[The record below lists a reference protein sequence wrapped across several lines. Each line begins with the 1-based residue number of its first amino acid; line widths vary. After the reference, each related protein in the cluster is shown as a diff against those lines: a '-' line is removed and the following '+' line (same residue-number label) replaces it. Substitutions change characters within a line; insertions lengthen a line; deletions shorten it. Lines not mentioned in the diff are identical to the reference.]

1 MGSVLLI
8 KLTSIFPSQIIEIP
22 IAPWGFGRL
31 GSEHEQEIYRALEGF
46 EDEAGNQPLHQPRC
60 ESETRVRCGGAG
72 IEWNEIDGS

>member
-31 GSEHEQEIYRALEGF
+31 GSEHEQEIYCALEGF
-46 EDEAGNQPLHQPRC
+46 EDEAGDLPFRQSR
-60 ESETRVRCGGAG
+60 SGAETRVRCGGAG